1 MGTHILSHMTNYEH
15 DLSDTF
21 RALGDPTRRGVLA
34 RLGQGAATVS
44 ELSQAY
50 DMALPS
56 FMQHLKVLE
65 KSGLV
70 LSHKTGRS
78 RIYKL
83 QPERI
88 QQAEQWLQKQRQLWE
103 QRLDQLDNYLLQM
116 KENDHE

>member
-1 MGTHILSHMTNYEH
+1 MPNYEP
-15 DLSDTF
+15 DLSTTF
-21 RALGDPTRRGVLA
+21 SALGDPTRRGVLA

-44 ELSQAY
+44 ELSQPY

-70 LSHKTGRS
+70 HSHKAGRS
-78 RIYKL
+78 RIYEL

-88 QQAEQWLQKQRQLWE
+88 REAEQWLQQQRQLWE
-103 QRLDQLDNYLLQM
+103 QRLDRLDDYLLQM
-116 KENDHE
+116 KEERE